1 MYFKSKFI
9 LGVSI
14 LGLLIWSGCSKKD
27 TTKEAVNTEKQ
38 SKRVETPKKEVDRV
52 QPVYANIVMKIGK
65 VQAYKS
71 KSGKIESAFVGMKLE
86 EADRLIVSKNAQA
99 VIKTDTGSIIKL
111 KENTEFSLNTL
122 RKVDGKE
129 QNSFAMKIGKAIL
142 KPRKLKKGEKFEV
155 GEKVYIGDGKRDKV
169 QYILGRCPR
178 EKLTETAR
186 DQLRDYIEEIVL
198 KDEQRFVNF
207 FNKAQ
212 AINTRL
218 HQFELLPGLG
228 KKHTSAILTAREE
241 KEFESFDDIRERVA
255 NMPAPDK
262 VIGKRIMEELTE
274 IQRHNLFIF

>member
-1 MYFKSKFI
+1 MAREDYAII
-9 LGVSI
+9 LDFLPYGYP
-14 LGLLIWSGCSKKD
+14 LEG
-27 TTKEAVNTEKQ
+27 
-38 SKRVETPKKEVDRV
+38 KRMP
-52 QPVYANIVMKIGK
+52 
-65 VQAYKS
+65 
-71 KSGKIESAFVGMKLE
+71 L
-86 EADRLIVSKNAQA
+86 AQA
-99 VIKTDTGSIIKL
+99 IGTNG
-111 KENTEFSLNTL
+111 FTL
-122 RKVDGKE
+122 LQLV
-129 QNSFAMKIGKAIL
+129 
-142 KPRKLKKGEKFEV
+142 PRRGEKFEV

-228 KKHTSAILTAREE
+228 KKHTSAILAAREE